1 MIGSIF
7 LQTSE
12 GIAVFAAIIIAIIV
26 SSIFFA
32 IQRRSVS
39 SIKQKLNNLQ
49 TIDPKIQYDVDRIQN
64 DLQNVSTNLNNLR
77 TTIPHTNEVAQMQE
91 NVTKLCADFTTLKTT
106 IEDQINV
113 FRHNT
118 TEDLNNTKEQMI
130 KTASDKIS
138 EFATNH
144 IIENSVTREE
154 FDGLKLR
161 IEKLVGADEA
171 TERMNI
177 LSSIFESVQ
186 IKVLNWQCALIKSLR
201 GGLAP
206 EAEEEALVSAGIPL
220 SSYEKFLKK
229 LIENGIVQ
237 SRRVE
242 AYYLNPDF
250 EWIYSYIDNPD
261 WLRGRL
267 ENTIKKERDYQQFVQ
282 NNLHLIEDGLLL
294 EESEYQLATGKIDF
308 ICRDKSGRAV
318 GLELKYP
325 YAITEVKGQLLRYRV
340 DYEKKTGMNN
350 SRFILVSPKI
360 SDKLKEILEVD
371 NFEHKEIPF
380 QTG

>member
-1 MIGSIF
+1 LIGSIF

>member
-1 MIGSIF
+1 
-7 LQTSE
+7 
-12 GIAVFAAIIIAIIV
+12 
-26 SSIFFA
+26 
-32 IQRRSVS
+32 
-39 SIKQKLNNLQ
+39 
-49 TIDPKIQYDVDRIQN
+49 
-64 DLQNVSTNLNNLR
+64 
-77 TTIPHTNEVAQMQE
+77 MQE